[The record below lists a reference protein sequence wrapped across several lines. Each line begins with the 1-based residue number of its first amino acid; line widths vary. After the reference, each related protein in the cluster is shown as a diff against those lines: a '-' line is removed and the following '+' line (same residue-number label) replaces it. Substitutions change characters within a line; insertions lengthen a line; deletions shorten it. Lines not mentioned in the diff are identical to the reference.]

1 MPVSISNL
9 KSTFADATYRFDAI
23 AMNAVASAYAVGS
36 NLLNLKKN
44 GVTKFAVDVDG
55 NISGAGSLNVSGQ
68 TAISG
73 NLNLQGSASIS
84 NSVTANTVTT
94 DTVYANTISQ
104 INTSSIVAT
113 GSIKVTTVTAN
124 TISTNT
130 ISLTSNIP
138 LSNGGTGASLS
149 DPNANRILH
158 WNDTTNEVT
167 WLAAGNGLAISANTL
182 TSNAGM
188 MLIRSGSIANSA
200 TLNISLSG
208 ATVYRKVSLMLTDV
222 LGDDFE
228 EIRLRFSTDGG
239 TTFVATNDYD
249 YSTSSLTFGSPPT
262 AFTFSGGTTNHLKLT
277 GRVGGA
283 AVEGASLTIELTSF
297 ASATRYTTAS
307 WDGVYYDSTTV
318 LNRVQGF
325 GALKLTQ
332 DTDAVQIFL
341 STGTLTSGS
350 WALYG
355 YV

>member
-44 GVTKFAVDVDG
+44 DVTKFAVDVDG

-94 DTVYANTISQ
+94 DIVYANTISQ

-113 GSIKVTTVTAN
+113 GSIKATAV
-124 TISTNT
+124 SANT

-208 ATVYRKVSLMLTDV
+208 ATVYRKVSLMLTNV

-249 YSTSSLTFGSPPT
+249 YSTSSLAFGSPPT
-262 AFTFSGGTTNHLKLT
+262 AFTFSGATTNHLKLT
-277 GRVGGA
+277 GRVGGD

-307 WDGVYYDSTTV
+307 WDGVYYDSVTV
-318 LNRVQGF
+318 LTRVQGL

>member
-44 GVTKFAVDVDG
+44 GVTKFTVDVDG
-55 NISGAGSLNVSGQ
+55 NASSSGNMSVSGD
-68 TAISG
+68 
-73 NLNLQGSASIS
+73 LNLQGSASIS

-94 DTVYANTISQ
+94 DIVYANTISQ

-113 GSIKVTTVTAN
+113 GSIKATAV
-124 TISTNT
+124 SANT
-130 ISLTSNIP
+130 ISLTSNIL

-239 TTFVATNDYD
+239 TTFVATNNYD
-249 YSTSSLTFGSPPT
+249 YSTSSLAFDSPPT
-262 AFTFSGGTTNHLKLT
+262 AFTFSGATTNHLKLT

-307 WDGVYYDSTTV
+307 WDGVYYDSVTV
-318 LNRVQGF
+318 LTRVQGF